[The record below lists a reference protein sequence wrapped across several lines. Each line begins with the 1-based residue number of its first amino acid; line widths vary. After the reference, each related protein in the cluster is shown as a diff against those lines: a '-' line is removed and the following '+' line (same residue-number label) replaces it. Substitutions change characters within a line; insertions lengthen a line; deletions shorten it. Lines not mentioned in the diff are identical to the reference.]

1 MQPPQ
6 QDVYVDNARLDVAP
20 FIPPGATRVLDVGCG
35 AGGFG
40 PTLRAALGDRATVV
54 GLEAVASQAEAAR
67 HGHGFDEV
75 VTGYFPEALDDR
87 PGTFDAIFFN
97 DVLEHIV
104 DPWEVLREVPRFLS
118 PDGRVVA
125 AIPSIQYAP
134 VVFKLLRGRWDYV
147 DQGTLD
153 RTHVRFFT
161 RATMVEMFESCGYEV
176 LSCVGANTMGRRW
189 AASGNPLLRAAA
201 RVLPVPFGD
210 MRFVHFVVV
219 ARPVQGSAPAG
230 A

>member
-1 MQPPQ
+1 VQPPQ

-40 PTLRAALGDRATVV
+40 TTLREVLGDGATIV
-54 GLEAVASQAEAAR
+54 GLEAVPTQAEAAR
-67 HGHGFDEV
+67 HDHGFDDV
-75 VTGYFPEALDDR
+75 IAGYFPEALDGY
-87 PGTFDAIFFN
+87 PHSFDAIFFN

-104 DPWEVLREVPRFLS
+104 DPWSVLRQVPRFLS
-118 PDGRVVA
+118 DEGRVVA

-161 RATMVEMFESCGYEV
+161 KATMVEMFESCGYDV

-189 AASGNPLLRAAA
+189 AASDSRVLRAAA
-201 RVLPVPFGD
+201 RVLPAPFGN

-219 ARPVQGSAPAG
+219 ARPRRSG
-230 A
+230 

>member
-1 MQPPQ
+1 MQPQQ
-6 QDVYVDNARLDVAP
+6 QDVYVDNARLDVSP
-20 FIPPGATRVLDVGCG
+20 FIPAGATRVLDVGCG
-35 AGGFG
+35 SGGFG
-40 PTLRAALGDRATVV
+40 PTLRAALGSDATVV
-54 GLEAVASQAEAAR
+54 GLEAVASQAESAR
-67 HGHGFDEV
+67 LGHGFDEV
-75 VTGYFPEALDDR
+75 VTGYFPEALEGR
-87 PGTFDAIFFN
+87 PERYDAVFFN

-104 DPWEVLREVPRFLS
+104 DPWSVLREVPRFLA
-118 PDGRVVA
+118 PGGRVVA

-161 RATMVEMFESCGYEV
+161 KATMVEMFDSCGYDV

-189 AASGNPLLRAAA
+189 AASDNPLLKAAA
-201 RVLPVPFGD
+201 RVLPLPFGD

-219 ARPVQGSAPAG
+219 ARPRTSSSST
-230 A
+230 

>member
-40 PTLRAALGDRATVV
+40 TTLRAVLGDDATIV
-54 GLEAVASQAEAAR
+54 GLEAVATQAESAR
-67 HGHGFDEV
+67 RGHGFDDV
-75 VTGYFPEALDDR
+75 VAGYFPEALDGY
-87 PGTFDAIFFN
+87 PHAFDAIFFN

-104 DPWEVLREVPRFLS
+104 DPWSVLRQVPRFLS
-118 PDGRVVA
+118 DEGCVVA

-161 RATMVEMFESCGYEV
+161 KATMVEMFETCGYDV

-189 AASGNPLLRAAA
+189 AASNRKVLKAAA
-201 RVLPVPFGD
+201 RVLPVPFGN

-219 ARPVQGSAPAG
+219 AQPRRAG
-230 A
+230 